1 MFNWFKKKPE
11 IGEYQRP
18 VVSIRLEA
26 IGGQGANSAGKI
38 QLWRRRLGT
47 RTFFRKRIPLRQIFR
62 VSLELLRW
70 TRLSVIV
77 LSNLTWWFP
86 HHRSYPATQ
95 PHFGFYWA
103 TDNSQASMCGSSL
116 ISKIWFYFISIFLFL
131 KFCFNFSSSW
141 NTFLF
146 QLLIAFSKWNIF
158 PLFSYP
164 WSF

>member
-62 VSLELLRW
+62 VSLELLR
-70 TRLSVIV
+70 
-77 LSNLTWWFP
+77 
-86 HHRSYPATQ
+86 
-95 PHFGFYWA
+95 
-103 TDNSQASMCGSSL
+103 
-116 ISKIWFYFISIFLFL
+116 
-131 KFCFNFSSSW
+131 
-141 NTFLF
+141 
-146 QLLIAFSKWNIF
+146 
-158 PLFSYP
+158 
-164 WSF
+164 